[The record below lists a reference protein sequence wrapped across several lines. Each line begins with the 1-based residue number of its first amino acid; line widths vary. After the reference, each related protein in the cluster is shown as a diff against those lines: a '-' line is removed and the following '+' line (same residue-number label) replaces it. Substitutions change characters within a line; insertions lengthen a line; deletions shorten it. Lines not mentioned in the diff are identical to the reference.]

1 MGCAC
6 WIYTTVL
13 VLHYPNLKVFFDC
26 PSALVCVSPAPSFSF
41 LNVNIAYQ
49 KEQWIGGHIH
59 TWISL
64 GSVTLLSR
72 SWFSSA
78 MKRRDWTKKCPS
90 SSSNNPITWAP
101 SSAFYSSPLSSK
113 DLCPSLSTCTK
124 LGFTPTFGLQQ
135 LLKEN
140 TSSSQNKSRLG
151 STFLETFPPLFLF
164 PSLVIKIDGW
174 AWRNCSWLLSQ
185 ASLSFPASGY
195 LFQLVLLTMS
205 PSNKYLFWSFRLS
218 KEVYLIP

>member
-1 MGCAC
+1 MYLWHLQLTWDGSSEPGTKENLPPFSWPMGCAC

-13 VLHYPNLKVFFDC
+13 VLHYPNLKGFFDC
-26 PSALVCVSPAPSFSF
+26 PSAWVCVSPAPSFSF
-41 LNVNIAYQ
+41 LNVNIVYQ

-101 SSAFYSSPLSSK
+101 SSAFYSSPLSSQRFMSK
-113 DLCPSLSTCTK
+113 PLYLHRV
-124 LGFTPTFGLQQ
+124 GLYP
-135 LLKEN
+135 N
-140 TSSSQNKSRLG
+140 
-151 STFLETFPPLFLF
+151 FWPP
-164 PSLVIKIDGW
+164 
-174 AWRNCSWLLSQ
+174 A
-185 ASLSFPASGY
+185 A
-195 LFQLVLLTMS
+195 T
-205 PSNKYLFWSFRLS
+205 
-218 KEVYLIP
+218 